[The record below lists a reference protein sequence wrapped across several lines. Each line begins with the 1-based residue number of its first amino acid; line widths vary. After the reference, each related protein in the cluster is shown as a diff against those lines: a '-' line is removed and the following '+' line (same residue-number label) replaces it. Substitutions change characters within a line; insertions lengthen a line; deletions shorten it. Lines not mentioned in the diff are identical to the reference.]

1 MNIRLVLILCLLTLL
16 SCSESNNTIDGPNLI
31 PSGLDLMGLTNG
43 RTFVY
48 SQIDSSETWTPNY
61 QVTEDT
67 STLTIN
73 IEGSSDDWII
83 YNDSIKMLNLKVT
96 EPYIALN
103 GYWIKV
109 NDSDALSYFPIPAII
124 MDLTAKEGSSWSGYT
139 PQFSDNI
146 ENESLQFLY
155 GYFGFHF
162 TKTYTGKEQVLVPA
176 FVGDAYTFEAL
187 LYENEGDE
195 ESVATVTEYYA
206 NKIGLVKLEMHAN
219 GFIRVLTLRTFD

>member
-1 MNIRLVLILCLLTLL
+1 MNIRIVLILCLVALL
-16 SCSESNNTIDGPNLI
+16 GCSESNNTIDGPNLV

-48 SQIDSSETWTPNY
+48 SQIDTTVTWDPY
-61 QVTEDT
+61 KVTEDT
-67 STLTIN
+67 LTLTTK

-83 YNDSIKMLNLKVT
+83 YNDTVKILNLKVT

-124 MDLTAKEGSSWSGYT
+124 MDLTAKEGSSWNGYT

-146 ENESLQFLY
+146 EDESIQFLY

-162 TKTYTGKEQVLVPA
+162 KKTYTGKEQVLVPA
-176 FVGDAYTFEAL
+176 FVGDAYTFEVL
-187 LYENEGDE
+187 LFVNEDDDE
-195 ESVATVTEYYA
+195 PMAIVTEYYA
-206 NKIGLVKLEMHAN
+206 NKIGLVKLEMHAG
-219 GFIRVLTLRTFD
+219 GFTRVLTLRTYN